1 CPEKKF
7 SARVIE
13 LCAEGRS
20 VERVTAELTKNY
32 GVYSYGGDLLN
43 YLDGAARALEA
54 VELIAGVFG
63 KEDVREAAKELR
75 KRMEG

>member
-1 CPEKKF
+1 
-7 SARVIE
+7 ARVIE

-20 VERVTAELTKNY
+20 VESVTAELTKSY

-43 YLDGAARALEA
+43 YLDGGVRALEA

-63 KEDVREAAKELR
+63 KADVRDRAKELR
-75 KRMEG
+75 KRMEGG